1 MIRRPPRSTLF
12 PYTTLFRSY
21 YSDEGGEA
29 GIWIW
34 EKATGKSERFPGVIV
49 RSFFGFEIVR
59 WSSDSHR
66 ILCKILPEGMSVAQA
81 NALLPATEG
90 RERFP
95 KPALNEPSVIVFKAL
110 SKKTDAAKEQATKPD
125 AADFTDGEW
134 GDLAI
139 LDLRNHSVSR
149 IAKHVKAVWFSFSP
163 DEK

>member
-81 NALLPATEG
+81 NAFLPATEG

-110 SKKTDAAKEQATKPD
+110 SKKTDAEIGRASCRE
-125 AADFTDGEW
+125 
-134 GDLAI
+134 
-139 LDLRNHSVSR
+139 RV
-149 IAKHVKAVWFSFSP
+149 
-163 DEK
+163 